1 MAHKKKV
8 CTFDCKNKT
17 PYNTKLFKKQE
28 RKEKTTKTI
37 IPLFDEKKKT
47 T

>member
-1 MAHKKKV
+1 MAHKKRCVLLTVRIKRL
-8 CTFDCKNKT
+8 TTQNFFKN
-17 PYNTKLFKKQE
+17 E